1 MDITINELGQLTPDS
16 YILLDMRGDVEV
28 GHGII
33 PGAIHMSKE
42 EILEKYS
49 GGLVKADEAEAAER
63 EDSAE
68 KKLIIYCARGRI
80 SQELAEELRDRG
92 YDAYSLKGGYT
103 SWLLNEMKN
112 QQADEVCAQVEK
124 SIRKKFRKNIWCK
137 FTKAINQYEL
147 VKEGDCIAVMDCDL
161 QHPPETLI
169 KMYRLWEDG
178 YQVIE
183 GVKASRGRESFIHKM
198 FAKTFYSI
206 ISDATGIDMSR
217 ASDFKLM
224 DRQAAEEFLKLPE
237 RNVFFRALSSWVGFK
252 TIYVEFDVQEREA
265 GESKW
270 SFKSLVRYA
279 VNNITSFSA
288 APMQIV
294 TFFGVVFFV
303 FAVLL
308 GIQSLY
314 MYFSGHAVAGFTT
327 VILLLL
333 LVGSILM
340 FSLGVI
346 GYYIAKIYDEV
357 KMRPRYIISE
367 VIKSKE

>member
-1 MDITINELGQLTPDS
+1 MDKMLSVVLPAYNEEQMIKKTAQVV
-16 YILLDMRGDVEV
+16 GDL
-28 GHGII
+28 
-33 PGAIHMSKE
+33 
-42 EILEKYS
+42 LEK
-49 GGLVKADEAEAAER
+49 EQ
-63 EDSAE
+63 
-68 KKLIIYCARGRI
+68 IP
-80 SQELAEELRDRG
+80 
-92 YDAYSLKGGYT
+92 
-103 SWLLNEMKN
+103 
-112 QQADEVCAQVEK
+112 
-124 SIRKKFRKNIWCK
+124 
-137 FTKAINQYEL
+137 YEL
-147 VKEGDCIAVMDCDL
+147 VFVNDGSKDHTWEKILELKEERAHIKGVCFSRNFGKEGAVFAGIAQAEGDCIAVMDCDL

-252 TIYVEFDVQEREA
+252 TTYVEFDVQEREA

-294 TFFGVVFFV
+294 TFFGVIFFV

-308 GIQSLY
+308 GVQSLY
-314 MYFSGHAVAGFTT
+314 MYFSGYAVAGFTT

>member
-1 MDITINELGQLTPDS
+1 MDKMLSVVLPAYNEEKMVKKTSQVV
-16 YILLDMRGDVEV
+16 GDL
-28 GHGII
+28 
-33 PGAIHMSKE
+33 
-42 EILEKYS
+42 LEK
-49 GGLVKADEAEAAER
+49 EQ
-63 EDSAE
+63 
-68 KKLIIYCARGRI
+68 IP
-80 SQELAEELRDRG
+80 
-92 YDAYSLKGGYT
+92 
-103 SWLLNEMKN
+103 
-112 QQADEVCAQVEK
+112 
-124 SIRKKFRKNIWCK
+124 
-137 FTKAINQYEL
+137 YEL
-147 VKEGDCIAVMDCDL
+147 VFVNDGSKDHTWEKILELKEERAHIKGVCFSRNFGKEGAVFAGITQAEGDCIAVMDCDL

-252 TIYVEFDVQEREA
+252 TTYVEFDVQEREA

-314 MYFSGHAVAGFTT
+314 MYFSGYAVAGFTT

>member
-1 MDITINELGQLTPDS
+1 MDKMLSVVLPAYNEEQMIKKTAQVV
-16 YILLDMRGDVEV
+16 GDL
-28 GHGII
+28 
-33 PGAIHMSKE
+33 
-42 EILEKYS
+42 LEK
-49 GGLVKADEAEAAER
+49 EQ
-63 EDSAE
+63 
-68 KKLIIYCARGRI
+68 IP
-80 SQELAEELRDRG
+80 
-92 YDAYSLKGGYT
+92 
-103 SWLLNEMKN
+103 
-112 QQADEVCAQVEK
+112 
-124 SIRKKFRKNIWCK
+124 
-137 FTKAINQYEL
+137 YEL
-147 VKEGDCIAVMDCDL
+147 VFVNDGYKDHTWEKILELKEERAHIKGVCFSRNFGKEGAVFAGIAQAEGDCIAVMDCDL

-252 TIYVEFDVQEREA
+252 TTYVEFDVQEREA

-270 SFKSLVRYA
+270 SFKSLVQYA

-327 VILLLL
+327 VSLLLL
-333 LVGSILM
+333 LGGSILM

>member
-1 MDITINELGQLTPDS
+1 MDKMLSVVLPAYNEEQMIKKTAQVV
-16 YILLDMRGDVEV
+16 GDL
-28 GHGII
+28 
-33 PGAIHMSKE
+33 
-42 EILEKYS
+42 LEK
-49 GGLVKADEAEAAER
+49 EQ
-63 EDSAE
+63 
-68 KKLIIYCARGRI
+68 IP
-80 SQELAEELRDRG
+80 
-92 YDAYSLKGGYT
+92 
-103 SWLLNEMKN
+103 
-112 QQADEVCAQVEK
+112 
-124 SIRKKFRKNIWCK
+124 
-137 FTKAINQYEL
+137 YEL
-147 VKEGDCIAVMDCDL
+147 VFVNDGSKDHTWEKILELKEERAHIKGVCFSRNFGKEGAVFAGITQAEGDCIAVMDCDL

-252 TIYVEFDVQEREA
+252 TTYVEFDVQEREA

-314 MYFSGHAVAGFTT
+314 MYFSGHAFAGFTT

>member
-1 MDITINELGQLTPDS
+1 MDKMLSVVLPAYNEEQMIKKTS
-16 YILLDMRGDVEV
+16 QVVGDL
-28 GHGII
+28 
-33 PGAIHMSKE
+33 
-42 EILEKYS
+42 LEK
-49 GGLVKADEAEAAER
+49 EQ
-63 EDSAE
+63 
-68 KKLIIYCARGRI
+68 IP
-80 SQELAEELRDRG
+80 
-92 YDAYSLKGGYT
+92 
-103 SWLLNEMKN
+103 
-112 QQADEVCAQVEK
+112 
-124 SIRKKFRKNIWCK
+124 
-137 FTKAINQYEL
+137 YEL
-147 VKEGDCIAVMDCDL
+147 VFVNDGSKDHTWEKILELKEERAHIKGVCFSRNFGKEGAVFSGISQAEGDCIAVMDCDL

-252 TIYVEFDVQEREA
+252 TTYVEFDVQEREA

>member
-1 MDITINELGQLTPDS
+1 MDKMLSVVLPAYNEEKMVKKTSQVV
-16 YILLDMRGDVEV
+16 GDL
-28 GHGII
+28 
-33 PGAIHMSKE
+33 
-42 EILEKYS
+42 LEK
-49 GGLVKADEAEAAER
+49 EQ
-63 EDSAE
+63 
-68 KKLIIYCARGRI
+68 IP
-80 SQELAEELRDRG
+80 
-92 YDAYSLKGGYT
+92 
-103 SWLLNEMKN
+103 
-112 QQADEVCAQVEK
+112 
-124 SIRKKFRKNIWCK
+124 
-137 FTKAINQYEL
+137 YEL
-147 VKEGDCIAVMDCDL
+147 VFVNDGSKDHTWEKILELKEERAHIKGVCFSRNFGKEGAVFAGITQAEGDCIAVMDCDL

-252 TIYVEFDVQEREA
+252 TTYVEFDVQEREA

-327 VILLLL
+327 VNLLLL

>member
-1 MDITINELGQLTPDS
+1 MDKMLSVVLPAYNEEQMIKKTS
-16 YILLDMRGDVEV
+16 QVVGDL
-28 GHGII
+28 
-33 PGAIHMSKE
+33 
-42 EILEKYS
+42 LEK
-49 GGLVKADEAEAAER
+49 EQ
-63 EDSAE
+63 
-68 KKLIIYCARGRI
+68 IP
-80 SQELAEELRDRG
+80 
-92 YDAYSLKGGYT
+92 
-103 SWLLNEMKN
+103 
-112 QQADEVCAQVEK
+112 
-124 SIRKKFRKNIWCK
+124 
-137 FTKAINQYEL
+137 YEL
-147 VKEGDCIAVMDCDL
+147 VFVNDGSKDHTWEKILELKEERAHIKGVCFSRNFGKEGAVFAGIAQAEGDCIAVMDCDL

-169 KMYRLWEDG
+169 KMYHLWEDG

-252 TIYVEFDVQEREA
+252 TTYVEFDVQEREA

-346 GYYIAKIYDEV
+346 GYYIVKIYDEV

>member
-1 MDITINELGQLTPDS
+1 MDKMLSVVLPAYNEEKMVKKTSQVV
-16 YILLDMRGDVEV
+16 GDL
-28 GHGII
+28 
-33 PGAIHMSKE
+33 
-42 EILEKYS
+42 LEK
-49 GGLVKADEAEAAER
+49 EQ
-63 EDSAE
+63 
-68 KKLIIYCARGRI
+68 IP
-80 SQELAEELRDRG
+80 
-92 YDAYSLKGGYT
+92 
-103 SWLLNEMKN
+103 
-112 QQADEVCAQVEK
+112 
-124 SIRKKFRKNIWCK
+124 
-137 FTKAINQYEL
+137 YEL
-147 VKEGDCIAVMDCDL
+147 VFVNDGSKDHTWEKILELKEERAHIKGVCFSRNFGKEGAVFAGIAQAEGDCIAVMDCDL

-252 TIYVEFDVQEREA
+252 TTYVEFDVQEREA

>member
-1 MDITINELGQLTPDS
+1 MDKMLSVVLPAYNEEQMIKKTS
-16 YILLDMRGDVEV
+16 QVVGDL
-28 GHGII
+28 
-33 PGAIHMSKE
+33 
-42 EILEKYS
+42 LEK
-49 GGLVKADEAEAAER
+49 EQ
-63 EDSAE
+63 
-68 KKLIIYCARGRI
+68 IP
-80 SQELAEELRDRG
+80 
-92 YDAYSLKGGYT
+92 
-103 SWLLNEMKN
+103 
-112 QQADEVCAQVEK
+112 
-124 SIRKKFRKNIWCK
+124 
-137 FTKAINQYEL
+137 YEL
-147 VKEGDCIAVMDCDL
+147 VFVNDGSKDHTWEKILELKEERAHIKGVCFSRNFGKEGAVFAGIAQAEGDCIAVMDCDL

-252 TIYVEFDVQEREA
+252 TTYVEFDVQEREA

-314 MYFSGHAVAGFTT
+314 MYFSGHAVVGFTT

>member
-1 MDITINELGQLTPDS
+1 MDKMLSVVLPAYNEEQMIKKTS
-16 YILLDMRGDVEV
+16 QVVGDL
-28 GHGII
+28 
-33 PGAIHMSKE
+33 
-42 EILEKYS
+42 LEK
-49 GGLVKADEAEAAER
+49 EQ
-63 EDSAE
+63 
-68 KKLIIYCARGRI
+68 IP
-80 SQELAEELRDRG
+80 
-92 YDAYSLKGGYT
+92 
-103 SWLLNEMKN
+103 
-112 QQADEVCAQVEK
+112 
-124 SIRKKFRKNIWCK
+124 
-137 FTKAINQYEL
+137 YEL
-147 VKEGDCIAVMDCDL
+147 VFVNDGSKDHTWEKILELKEERAHIKGVCFSRNFGKEGAVFAGITQAEGDCIAVMDCDL

-252 TIYVEFDVQEREA
+252 TTYVEFDVQEREA

-327 VILLLL
+327 VNLLLL

>member
-1 MDITINELGQLTPDS
+1 MDKMLSVVLPAYNEEQMIKKTAQVV
-16 YILLDMRGDVEV
+16 GDL
-28 GHGII
+28 
-33 PGAIHMSKE
+33 
-42 EILEKYS
+42 LEK
-49 GGLVKADEAEAAER
+49 EQ
-63 EDSAE
+63 
-68 KKLIIYCARGRI
+68 IP
-80 SQELAEELRDRG
+80 
-92 YDAYSLKGGYT
+92 
-103 SWLLNEMKN
+103 
-112 QQADEVCAQVEK
+112 
-124 SIRKKFRKNIWCK
+124 
-137 FTKAINQYEL
+137 YEL
-147 VKEGDCIAVMDCDL
+147 VFVNDGSKDHTWEKILELKEERAHIKGVCFSRNFGKEGAVFAGIAQAEGDCIAVMDCDL

-252 TIYVEFDVQEREA
+252 TTYVEFDVQEREA

-327 VILLLL
+327 VNLLLL